1 MLTLLSF
8 TFLSD
13 HHAQLLIHLFTL
25 QKIKISKTG
34 LSNILLAQRNA
45 NPPHTHT
52 HLRVLKFH
60 LSQGL
65 IFIDATN
72 SSDEVVPSSPHRPS
86 PPPAPQT
93 YPQHLFG
100 VIYAPTGICFP
111 DPDVSTLSAVEECF
125 RASDRSR
132 GKRKGHHCSRP
143 SKHLTS

>member
-1 MLTLLSF
+1 M
-8 TFLSD
+8 
-13 HHAQLLIHLFTL
+13 QI
-25 QKIKISKTG
+25 
-34 LSNILLAQRNA
+34 
-45 NPPHTHT
+45 PPPHT

-93 YPQHLFG
+93 YPQQLFG

-125 RASDRSR
+125 RASDTSR

-143 SKHLTS
+143 SKHLTSRGMSFQILMSHCALASHQSHTHTHARTHTHTQPGV